1 MFNKI
6 KALKDVRSQ
15 AKVLEKA
22 LEGVSSTGSS
32 RGLEVTMNG
41 KQEITNVSIPEGME
55 REDIEKHV
63 KEAFSDAVKDIQK
76 KVQKVMQETGGL
88 PDLSQFGL

>member
-22 LEGVSSTGSS
+22 LEGVSATGSS
-32 RGLEVTMNG
+32 RGLEITMNG
-41 KQEITNVSIPEGME
+41 KQEILNVSIPEDME
-55 REDIEKHV
+55 RSDIEKN
-63 KEAFSDAVKDIQK
+63 I
-76 KVQKVMQETGGL
+76 KVAIHG
-88 PDLSQFGL
+88 DF